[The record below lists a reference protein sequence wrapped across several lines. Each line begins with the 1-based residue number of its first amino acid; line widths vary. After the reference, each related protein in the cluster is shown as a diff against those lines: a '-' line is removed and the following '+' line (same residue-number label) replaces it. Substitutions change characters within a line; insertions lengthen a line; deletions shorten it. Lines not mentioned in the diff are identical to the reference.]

1 MSESALSVLMID
13 DDQELARLV
22 HDYMANHNVR
32 IERAFDRKSAEPMWR
47 SGSFDVVLLDVMLP
61 DASGFDILQS
71 IRKESPVP
79 VVMLTARG
87 EDGDRIHGLELGAED
102 YVPKPFN
109 PKELL
114 LRIRV
119 VARRAQSESPARD
132 RDVLVVGDLTI
143 DVPASKVILRDQEV
157 DLTSFEFRLLVA
169 LARRAGEPVSR
180 EDLAEGLKNGAYDAS
195 VDRSL
200 DVHVSHLRQKLE
212 TESEAK
218 KIRTVR
224 GVGYML
230 VRPA

>member
-1 MSESALSVLMID
+1 MSEATLSVLMID

-22 HDYMANHNVR
+22 HEYMGGHDVKV
-32 IERAFDRKSAEPMWR
+32 ERAFDRKSAEPLWK
-47 SGSFDVVLLDVMLP
+47 SGAFDVILLDVMLP
-61 DASGFDILQS
+61 DASGFDILRA
-71 IRKESPVP
+71 IREESSVP

-87 EDGDRIHGLELGAED
+87 EDADRIHGLELGAED
-102 YVPKPFN
+102 YIPKPFN

-119 VARRAQSESPARD
+119 VARRKQAGPRD
-132 RDVLVVGDLTI
+132 RDVIVVGDLKI
-143 DVPASKVILRDQEV
+143 DVPASKVLLRDHEI

-180 EDLAEGLKNGAYDAS
+180 EDLAEGLKSGSYDAS
-195 VDRSL
+195 VERSL

-212 TESEAK
+212 SDAEPK

-224 GVGYML
+224 GIGYML